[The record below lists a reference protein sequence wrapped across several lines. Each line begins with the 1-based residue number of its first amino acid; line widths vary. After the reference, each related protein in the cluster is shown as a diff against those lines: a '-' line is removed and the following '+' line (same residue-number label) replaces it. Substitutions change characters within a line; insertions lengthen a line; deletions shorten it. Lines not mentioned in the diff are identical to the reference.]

1 MHGATHRT
9 ASISLLLACIVLLS
23 APPVSSAGA
32 FEPAEQLVTSQA
44 DLIDNEFSQSRRM
57 MTWADADGR
66 VWVAGVDPVTGLFV
80 PPNGKGILVDPDG
93 LATGDLGVVG
103 NGPEWISTASGD
115 QIVYTKFLRGLP
127 RTAQNARLAMAL
139 RLGGGSWQPGFL
151 SVESR
156 RNAPY
161 ASHDGGDA
169 LPRISYVDP
178 EGNHYWR
185 NLFDPA
191 SERMVAD
198 VPSSFRSLRFTE
210 GQRSAVF
217 VAPVNGVSQVFLH
230 DLGTGTSLQV
240 TGDGGQKDLNS
251 VPWVWRAPEYGG
263 ARVLMTIVNYTEL
276 RIYREPMR
284 GEPAQRSWSLLLSAR
299 TPQGGIIS
307 SPEPF
312 THGGRSY
319 AVLTATMPP
328 QITPS
333 VVFLVMLDP
342 AHPEMRQLSPDLP
355 LRTRRDP
362 EVFVTEDGPWI
373 YYNRFDAG
381 TLFCITCNEGVFRSW
396 TGLGPEERRDPAPQD
411 G

>member
-1 MHGATHRT
+1 MHGAAHRT
-9 ASISLLLACIVLLS
+9 ASLSWLLS
-23 APPVSSAGA
+23 ALVALSATPPAAA
-32 FEPAEQLVTSQA
+32 FEPGEQLVTSQP
-44 DLIDNEFSQSRRM
+44 DLIDNEFSQSRRL

-66 VWVAGVDPVTGLFV
+66 IWVAGVDPVTGLFV
-80 PPNGKGILVDPDG
+80 PSNGKGILVDPDG
-93 LATGDLGVVG
+93 MATGDLAVVG
-103 NGPEWISTASGD
+103 NGPEWVSTASGD
-115 QIVYTKFLRGLP
+115 QIVYTKFLHGLP

-139 RLGGGSWQPGFL
+139 RVGDGSWQPGFL

-161 ASHDGGDA
+161 ASHDAGDP

-178 EGNHYWR
+178 QGNHYWR

-198 VPSSFRSLRFTE
+198 VPSSFRSLRFTD
-210 GQRSAVF
+210 GLRSAVF

-230 DLGTGTSLQV
+230 DLDRGTSLKL
-240 TGDGGQKDLNS
+240 TGDSGQKDLNS

-276 RIYREPMR
+276 RIYREPLQD
-284 GEPAQRSWSLLLSAR
+284 EPVQRSWKLLLSVR
-299 TPQGGIIS
+299 TPQNGIIS

-328 QITPS
+328 QITAS
-333 VVFLVMLDP
+333 IVFLVLLDP
-342 AHPEMRQLSPDLP
+342 ANPEMRQLSPDLP
-355 LRTRRDP
+355 TRTRRDP
-362 EVFVTEDGPWI
+362 EVFVTEDGPWV
-373 YYNRFDAG
+373 YFNRFDAG
-381 TLFCITCNEGVFRSW
+381 TLFCITCNEGVYRSW
-396 TGLGPEERRDPAPQD
+396 TGLGPDRGVDAAAHD